1 MLAAAG
7 ATLLVLWLIL
17 WGIYHLPQAWLNVPL
32 LAAGLGFLVLSVI
45 LTREDSEDEPPPRR
59 ASSSGRG

>member
-45 LTREDSEDEPPPRR
+45 LTREDSEDEPPGISRGARR
-59 ASSSGRG
+59 